1 MLIIAP
7 FFESGLVQVDEL
19 ELIAYD
25 QLTLEKAYL
34 KFQNLSQLRLQ
45 LNLEKKSVLKSR
57 VPVFFNDLVSYKGC
71 AELHSTVIE
80 SASFS

>member
-25 QLTLEKAYL
+25 QLTLEKACL
-34 KFQNLSQLRLQ
+34 KFEN
-45 LNLEKKSVLKSR
+45 
-57 VPVFFNDLVSYKGC
+57 
-71 AELHSTVIE
+71 
-80 SASFS
+80 